1 MKKESLFAIIF
12 IIFIAVITSIVYS
25 AAPSNVTKHD
35 SDSEERINLGG
46 NLGGNNDHIYHFTGD
61 LAIDSPDDIVGN
73 NTGVIFI
80 DGNLLISQENTGS
93 TQEGL
98 VFVVKGD
105 VNIDKDVTRIDAV
118 IISEGTICTAYDGT
132 SCLDLDGNTTTP
144 QLTINGSLI
153 SLNGANPIKF
163 SRSLGTDDD
172 TTPAEKIVH
181 QVKYLVILRDLLSD
195 TYQKWS
201 EIP

>member
-1 MKKESLFAIIF
+1 MKKKSLFAIIF

-46 NLGGNNDHIYHFTGD
+46 NNDHIYHFTGD

-80 DGNLLISQENTGS
+80 DGDLLISQNNTGS

-98 VFVVKGD
+98 VFVVKGN
-105 VNIDKDVTRIDAV
+105 VNIDKDVKEVDAV

-163 SRSLGTDDD
+163 GRSLGTDDD
-172 TTPAEKIVH
+172 TIPAEIINH